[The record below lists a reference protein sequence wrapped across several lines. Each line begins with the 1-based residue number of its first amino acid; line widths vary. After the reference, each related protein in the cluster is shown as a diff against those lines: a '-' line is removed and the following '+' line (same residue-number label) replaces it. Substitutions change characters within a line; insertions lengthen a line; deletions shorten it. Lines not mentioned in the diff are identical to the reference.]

1 MWVTI
6 NKALWVQINIQNPQ
20 KVSDHHQSSICID
33 NIQSSHSV
41 SKHPQSS
48 IGTDNNQCSNS
59 MSNHQQSSICIDN
72 IQSSHSVSK
81 HPQSFVS
88 TNHIQ
93 SPTINKAVGA
103 DNIQS
108 TMWVNIHKALWIQ
121 IIFRAQPSTKLWEQ
135 IIFRAQCE

>member
-1 MWVTI
+1 MTYGYRKYSAHSINKALRVHIIFRAQTMWVTI

-48 IGTDNNQCSNS
+48 IGTDNIQSSNS
-59 MSNHQQSSICIDN
+59 MSNHQQSPLGINN
-72 IQSSHSVSK
+72 IQNPHTVSY
-81 HPQSFVS
+81 HQSLMNTDNS
-88 TNHIQ
+88 K
-93 SPTINKAVGA
+93 SPTINK
-103 DNIQS
+103 
-108 TMWVNIHKALWIQ
+108 T
-121 IIFRAQPSTKLWEQ
+121 LWEQ